1 MFVGKLAQPGG
12 TMRGITL
19 VLLLGMLTAGCTNPA
34 NTTPPPQALAP
45 GYLNATDQQMG
56 EALAAAHAF
65 YVRIQTDVA
74 AGKYTPSPVEKTAL
88 NNFAIALNTAQ
99 SLYLNYHASP
109 SVVSEDA
116 ASHAVQN
123 VQQQQAALQP
133 TIPGVS

>member
-1 MFVGKLAQPGG
+1 
-12 TMRGITL
+12 MRGIAL
-19 VLLLGMLTAGCTNPA
+19 VLFLGMLTAGCTNAPT
-34 NTTPPPQALAP
+34 TTPPPAALAP

-74 AGKYTPSPVEKTAL
+74 AGKYVPSPTEKTAL

-99 SLYLNYHASP
+99 TLYLNYHASP

-116 ASHAVQN
+116 ASRAVQN
-123 VQQQQAALQP
+123 VQQQQSALTP
-133 TIPGVS
+133 TIPGVN